1 MIEISG
7 IQLHKINE
15 FIDIYDQDEWAD
27 DKEYMFE
34 LRLVN
39 DRILRLQAHELRII
53 RRIDECLE
61 KHPEAVNDDLRPV

>member
-1 MIEISG
+1 MIEING

-15 FIDIYDQDEWAD
+15 FINIADQDEFAD

-34 LRLVN
+34 VRLVN

-53 RRIDECLE
+53 RRIGEYLE
-61 KHPEAVNDDLRPV
+61 KYPEELN